1 MKHHASVLAVA
12 AGVALVAAACGSSSG
27 TSSGK
32 AASSTPNQRTSAST
46 AAPSPATGAAVT
58 TAMNPKL
65 GTLLVGP
72 NGHTLYWF
80 EKDHGATSAC
90 TGACAQLWPALTS
103 NGMPHA
109 GAGIDAQK
117 LGVAHGQVTY
127 AGHLLYYFA
136 PDRAAGDTN
145 GLSIPDWYALSP
157 SGKEVSNEAAAS
169 SSGQTPTSSSPSSST
184 SGSGGYGY

>member
-1 MKHHASVLAVA
+1 MRHHASVLAVA
-12 AGVALVAAACGSSSG
+12 AGLTLVAAACGSSSG
-27 TSSGK
+27 K
-32 AASSTPNQRTSAST
+32 ASTNASTKGTSAST
-46 AAPSPATGAAVT
+46 AAPSAATGSTDATVA
-58 TAMNPKL
+58 TAMNPKH

-72 NGHTLYWF
+72 NGHTVYYF
-80 EKDHGATSAC
+80 EKDHGTTSAC

-103 NGMPHA
+103 NGMPQA

-136 PDRAAGDTN
+136 PDSAAGDTN
-145 GLSIPDWYALSP
+145 GLSIPDWYAISP

-169 SSGQTPTSSSPSSST
+169 SSDQTPTSSSPSSST